1 MEVAG
6 TFLQEASAVMTT
18 TEQLMDQR
26 EVAPHAHDLW
36 VHRFGRTERFA
47 HWWTVSMVA
56 LALLSGIAMGDD
68 SGSGPLLVV
77 HVGAVVLIGVGLA
90 AAIAVGDRHALFDA
104 ARHLFVI
111 ERHEARWLRATL
123 RHPLRRGP
131 EPSWGMFNP
140 GQKLLAWA
148 LSASVLAVI
157 VTGILSWSAGGEGGL
172 HAPAVLVTAALLSAH
187 VFMAVLNPATRP
199 ALNGMVFGHVRHAW
213 AAEHHAQWL
222 QDTRR

>member
-1 MEVAG
+1 
-6 TFLQEASAVMTT
+6 MTT
-18 TEQLMDQR
+18 TEQVTDRRAIALDG
-26 EVAPHAHDLW
+26 HDPW

-47 HWWTVSMVA
+47 HWWTVSTVA

-68 SGSGPLLVV
+68 GGGPLLVV
-77 HVGAVVLIGVGLA
+77 HVSAVVLIGAGLV
-90 AAIAVGDRHALFDA
+90 AAIAFGDRPALVDA

-111 ERHEARWLRATL
+111 ERREARWLRATL
-123 RHPLRRGP
+123 RHPLRRDP
-131 EPSWGMFNP
+131 EPPWGMFNP

-187 VFMAVLNPATRP
+187 LFMAVLNPATRP
-199 ALNGMVFGHVRHAW
+199 ALNGMVFGHVRHTW
-213 AAEHHAQWL
+213 AAKHHAQWL
-222 QDTRR
+222 QDMRR